1 MIGRAYL
8 GRETAFTLK
17 VVFFFPILLSFYFAL
32 DKANITPVTK
42 AKIALIQVSPV
53 ECDKFSE
60 TTLAR
65 KRIPQKNCDF
75 VTFIRLYLLDERLIR
90 LEYVYFHFFFSTC
103 YSLFFVFHVFS
114 TTWDCNVLVCFIR
127 EI

>member
-60 TTLAR
+60 Q
-65 KRIPQKNCDF
+65 IPD
-75 VTFIRLYLLDERLIR
+75 R
-90 LEYVYFHFFFSTC
+90 
-103 YSLFFVFHVFS
+103 
-114 TTWDCNVLVCFIR
+114 
-127 EI
+127 